1 MQIPWKMNVNHSE
14 IVISKYAY
22 VMSTAGDV
30 ESGQGSDVSVINVF
44 DNIVIHIQGV
54 QGFLYMSICITSF
67 QITKREKRA

>member
-30 ESGQGSDVSVINVF
+30 ESSQGSDVSIIYVF
-44 DNIVIHIQGV
+44 DNIVIHIQGI

-67 QITKREKRA
+67 QITK